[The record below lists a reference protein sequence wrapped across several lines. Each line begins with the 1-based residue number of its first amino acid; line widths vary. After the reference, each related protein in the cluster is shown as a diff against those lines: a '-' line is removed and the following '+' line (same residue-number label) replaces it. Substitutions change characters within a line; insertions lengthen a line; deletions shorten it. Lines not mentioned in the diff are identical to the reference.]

1 MKRRSIIKLVAA
13 MPIAH
18 SQVVRAQDRTNPIR
32 LVVPYAAGGQTDT
45 LARVLAVSMEKTLG
59 QTVVTE
65 NRPGAGAL
73 LGTRFVIQSPPDGNT
88 LLFHNSGMVS
98 TAVLRKAPPY
108 NPVKDLDPIAMVGV
122 SPNMLMV
129 HESVPARTIPE
140 FLAYA
145 RSRPNGIEC
154 ANSGNNSGGH
164 ISALML
170 QKLANIKI
178 IHIPYKGSAEVTTAL
193 LSGEVKMQI
202 SVTTESL
209 NPHIKAG
216 KIRVLGVAT
225 KERSQLA
232 PELPTIGDY
241 VPGYAMDGW
250 FGILTSAGV
259 DAARKEQLAAAIQ
272 KALTE
277 EPIKRKFLELNM
289 GPTWEG
295 PSDFTRRVG
304 DTVGYY
310 EGLIEKLNLVKT

>member
-1 MKRRSIIKLVAA
+1 
-13 MPIAH
+13 
-18 SQVVRAQDRTNPIR
+18 
-32 LVVPYAAGGQTDT
+32 
-45 LARVLAVSMEKTLG
+45 
-59 QTVVTE
+59 
-65 NRPGAGAL
+65 
-73 LGTRFVIQSPPDGNT
+73 
-88 LLFHNSGMVS
+88 MVS